1 MFKFKKRKVFSFFF
15 ALVILFVVLG
25 KTLTKKINNN
35 EIKIIDGDTIHI
47 GKIKY
52 RLHGIDSPEK
62 DQLCKFNNQTYL
74 CGVESTN
81 FLKLLIKDSNNVY
94 CNEKSVDRYK
104 RIVAVCFYDGK
115 ELNKII
121 VRNGWAIAYRKFS
134 NDYVSDENYAKDN
147 KLGIWRGSFSEP
159 YLWRK
164 MKKNL
169 EFKE

>member
-1 MFKFKKRKVFSFFF
+1 MSKFKNKIFSLFLAIVIFFLVF
-15 ALVILFVVLG
+15 G
-25 KTLTKKINNN
+25 KTLTKKINNH

-74 CGVESTN
+74 CGIESTN
-81 FLKLLIKDSNNVY
+81 FLKSIIKNSKKVY
-94 CNEKSVDRYK
+94 CNKKSVDRYK
-104 RIVAVCFYDGK
+104 RIVAICFYDGK
-115 ELNKII
+115 ELNKIM
-121 VRNGWAIAYRKFS
+121 VRNGWAIAYRNFS
-134 NDYVSDENYAKDN
+134 NDYVREENYAKVN
-147 KLGIWRGSFSEP
+147 KLGIWRGSFLEP